1 MSLPARAQPLSPA
14 LPLAGLAA
22 LLLVAVTAVAVARWW
37 PARPVLPTAS
47 APAHEP
53 ASDPADS
60 AFGAVVAARALRF
73 ADRSDG
79 GIDVVDAATQ
89 ARVDAVAPGSNGFVR
104 GALRGLAQERKR
116 RGLGDDVPFELSAHA
131 GGALVLADPATG
143 RRIELA
149 SFGPANAGAFARWL
163 VPEEHRP

>member
-14 LPLAGLAA
+14 LPLAGLGA
-22 LLLVAVTAVAVARWW
+22 LLLVAVTAVALTRWW
-37 PARPVLPTAS
+37 PALPTS
-47 APAHEP
+47 PAPASQAVES
-53 ASDPADS
+53 AAS

-73 ADRSDG
+73 YDRSDG
-79 GIDVVDAATQ
+79 GIDVVDAAS
-89 ARVDAVAPGSNGFVR
+89 AAHVDTVAPGSNGFVR

-116 RGLGDDVPFELSAHA
+116 RGLGDDVPFELRAHA